1 MKAGFNRRRSSC
13 SEDNWARFRVLYS
26 QEQLDR
32 LSFVFGECEESDK
45 LENFIKVND
54 RLCLIGERFFGAEL
68 VREMTRDVVNAVFK
82 KSCRQM
88 GITEINGS
96 DTISFENFLS
106 YVNLFC
112 KNMQEVHVW
121 RGYPSTFALRVH
133 NTMKER
139 GAIPASDVAEILK
152 KTNANDDDEDDDE
165 PDLDKVEIS
174 KSRAI
179 ARERIKNDQE
189 IAIKTS
195 SLFKVLKDLGVD
207 TGENHKWILR
217 EMQKIDADETGWFTG
232 DQMLALFR
240 EMDSHWESQER
251 RQQIAIIDETAYLER
266 DVDNLKAI
274 FNEYAQKE
282 QGTDTATLGVSEFR
296 EFFRALQL
304 SMTKRDTTRLKD
316 VMVATAAR
324 MLKNGSVANGN
335 GLAAPSLNQ
344 DPERIDFPGFCSCMK
359 KLENED
365 FCGLKQIMGRKDE
378 IEVDLSLSAGTR
390 TLSYFE
396 RKAKNVRPKNA
407 SPAK

>member
-1 MKAGFNRRRSSC
+1 MTESTSMKAGFNRRRSSC

-54 RLCLIGERFFGAEL
+54 R
-68 VREMTRDVVNAVFK
+68 
-82 KSCRQM
+82 
-88 GITEINGS
+88 
-96 DTISFENFLS
+96 

-240 EMDSHWESQER
+240 EMDSHWELAKIAIIDETACIQLALTIHVGFAHR
-251 RQQIAIIDETAYLER
+251 VLTLLQIAIIDETAYLER

-282 QGTDTATLGVSEFR
+282 QGTDTATLGVCTYLYMSGFSSIPSSGSSFARCSFR
-296 EFFRALQL
+296 CSAQSHLSRGFF
-304 SMTKRDTTRLKD
+304 SRLKD

-335 GLAAPSLNQ
+335 GLAMQERGQP